1 MIPESDRAA
10 LKQNFRGIIFTLLTR
25 MQTSKTDQYV
35 YYFVYFLS
43 FCLAINVTDF
53 TPDYVV
59 GELEGIQ
66 PGCVITSCYKEL
78 KWLTSLQALGADAH
92 ELHHSSRAQIA
103 V

>member
-1 MIPESDRAA
+1 
-10 LKQNFRGIIFTLLTR
+10 

-59 GELEGIQ
+59 GQLEGIQ
-66 PGCVITSCYKEL
+66 PGYIV
-78 KWLTSLQALGADAH
+78 ALC
-92 ELHHSSRAQIA
+92 EEMK
-103 V
+103 